1 MALADWLLPLLL
13 LASDEHGVE
22 PFDWA
27 RLDPSPL
34 PVAETRRPTPSDLV

>member
-13 LASDEHGVE
+13 LATDEHGAE

-27 RLDPSPL
+27 SLDPIPVPRPDSIRSASPDQ
-34 PVAETRRPTPSDLV
+34 V